1 MVKVLKEML
10 ITPMKLK
17 SSLPMRMKIK
27 NLRRKKRKTS
37 LKKKTTLIPGKRMI
51 PNTIRTWKTLTLARY
66 KNTDTEVEVTL
77 TDSERIHFFPNCPLR
92 YFAIIMYNNIKIST
106 SNPYILNF
114 RLKGHLSRTQHR
126 VNSSL
131 TQSERFCRSRNSRVY
146 ERTNKNER
154 PRTEKRI

>member
-1 MVKVLKEML
+1 MLKEML

-77 TDSERIHFFPNCPLR
+77 TDSERIHLFPNCPLR
-92 YFAIIMYNNIKIST
+92 HYN
-106 SNPYILNF
+106 
-114 RLKGHLSRTQHR
+114 
-126 VNSSL
+126 V
-131 TQSERFCRSRNSRVY
+131 
-146 ERTNKNER
+146 
-154 PRTEKRI
+154 